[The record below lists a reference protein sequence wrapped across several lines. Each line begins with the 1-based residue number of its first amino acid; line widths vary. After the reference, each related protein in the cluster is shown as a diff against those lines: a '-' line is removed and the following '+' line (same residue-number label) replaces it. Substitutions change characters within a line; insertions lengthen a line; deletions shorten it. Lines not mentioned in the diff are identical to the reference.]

1 MVMDF
6 WHILKIDPT
15 NNISEIKKAYAKQL
29 RLHHPED
36 DPEGYQ
42 KLREAYESAL
52 KYVKSE
58 KEPLKSIRKENSEVC
73 KEDILENQL
82 QVDFLEKTSTFEDN
96 VNNFISRV
104 KILYDDFFSRIDVEN
119 WRGILN
125 SEVMWYMGDKKLL
138 NDSMIEFLMGNHYL
152 PQSVWKLL
160 DENFNWS
167 QQKKY
172 LYDKYSEEF
181 IKYIFKQLE
190 DSNQLRYCYFK
201 KLNGAPSEM
210 FLEYREKAFEALLS
224 KDTLYAEKCL
234 NNANGMYV
242 DDPDVLLMQGRCCVV
257 KGNLDK
263 ALEMYNALIEKND
276 NDIYAHF
283 YRARLLYDMGKMNKA
298 LEDCKCLEALNFAN
312 FNFKVIYIK
321 CYCYFEEFDKAKYL
335 ILQLK
340 AVSQLNNAEL
350 KKLLEQANLGIIRRL
365 KKELKR
371 NKNNEVIRSQIDDLY
386 REIGRLDRK
395 HLRRKL
401 KGIFIRSFVIFLVI
415 LSVQVITVQS
425 KMKSMNVKDYNSLS
439 KTLEFVMFW
448 DKGKLVSTS
457 QDIEELEPGISNIHG
472 KLTNAEFLALY
483 RIPIKDEHGKTTE
496 VYLSYDTAKKRNLY
510 GNMNGYLCAGTLGD
524 KKIIAVVGY
533 KEATEAYKTKTIDFS
548 GTVYKVKDTS
558 LLNKVEKLYNTNNFV
573 EDKFIDTEV
582 KVSGGRQHILNI
594 NAWLLLIQV
603 IFILLGIA
611 SASKVIRV
619 NRSGYK
625 LL

>member
-6 WHILKIDPT
+6 WSILKIDPT

-58 KEPLKSIRKENSEVC
+58 QEPLKSIKKENSEVC
-73 KEDILENQL
+73 EDDVLKPQL
-82 QVDFLEKTSTFEDN
+82 QVDFIEKKPTFDDK
-96 VNNFISRV
+96 VSNFISRV
-104 KILYDDFFSRIDVEN
+104 KILYDDFFSRVDVEN

-138 NDSMIEFLMGNHYL
+138 DNKMIEFLMENHHL

-224 KDTLYAEKCL
+224 KDILYAEECL
-234 NNANGMYV
+234 NNANSMYT
-242 DDPDVLLMQGRCCVV
+242 DDPDVFLMQGRCCVI
-257 KGNLDK
+257 KGALDK
-263 ALEMYNALIEKND
+263 ALEIYNDLIQKND

-283 YRARLLYDMGKMNKA
+283 YRARLLYDMGQMNKA
-298 LEDCKCLEALNFAN
+298 LEDCKCLEALNFDN
-312 FNFKVIYIK
+312 LDFKLIYIK
-321 CYCYFEEFDKAKYL
+321 CHCYFEEFDKAKYV

-340 AVSQLNNAEL
+340 ALSPLNAEL
-350 KKLLEQANLGIIRRL
+350 KKLLEQVNLGIIRRL
-365 KKELKR
+365 KKELKK
-371 NKNNEVIRSQIDDLY
+371 NKNNEVIKSEIDDLY
-386 REIGRLDRK
+386 REIGRLDTK
-395 HLRRKL
+395 QLRRKL
-401 KGIFIRSFVIFLVI
+401 KWIFIRNFVIFLV
-415 LSVQVITVQS
+415 LLLVQVIMVQS
-425 KMKSMNVKDYNSLS
+425 KMKSMNVKDYHSLN

-448 DKGKLVSTS
+448 DKGKLVNTS
-457 QDIEELEPGISNIHG
+457 QDLEKLIPGISNIHG

-483 RIPIKDEHGKTTE
+483 RIPVKGEHGKTTD

-510 GNMNGYLCAGTLGD
+510 GDMNGYLCAGTLGD

-533 KEATEAYKTKTIDFS
+533 KEATQAYKTKTIDFS

-573 EDKFIDTEV
+573 EDKFIDTKV
-582 KVSGGRQHILNI
+582 KVSGERQHVLNI
-594 NAWLLLIQV
+594 DAWLLIIQV

-611 SASKVIRV
+611 SASKVM
-619 NRSGYK
+619 RSRNASSH
-625 LL
+625 

>member
-6 WHILKIDPT
+6 WYILKIGPT

-29 RLHHPED
+29 RRHHPED

-73 KEDILENQL
+73 KKDILENKL
-82 QVDFLEKTSTFEDN
+82 QVDFLEKTPTFEDN

-138 NDSMIEFLMGNHYL
+138 DNKMVEFLMENHHL

-167 QQKKY
+167 EQKKY

-181 IKYIFKQLE
+181 INYIFKQLE
-190 DSNQLRYCYFK
+190 DSNQLRYCYFT

-224 KDTLYAEKCL
+224 KDTLYAEECL
-234 NNANGMYV
+234 NDANSIYA
-242 DDPDVLLMQGRCCVV
+242 DDPDVLLMQGRCCVI

-263 ALEMYNALIEKND
+263 ALEIYKALIQKND
-276 NDIYAHF
+276 SDVYAHF
-283 YRARLLYDMGKMNKA
+283 YRAKLLYDMGKMNKA
-298 LEDCKCLEALNFAN
+298 LEDCKCLEALNFDN

-321 CYCYFEEFDKAKYL
+321 CHCYFEEFDKAKYL

-340 AVSQLNNAEL
+340 ALSPLNAEL
-350 KKLLEQANLGIIRRL
+350 KKLLEQVNLGIIRRL
-365 KKELKR
+365 KKELKN
-371 NKNNEVIRSQIDDLY
+371 NKNNEEIKSEIDDLY
-386 REIGRLDRK
+386 REIGRLDTK
-395 HLRRKL
+395 QLRRKL
-401 KGIFIRSFVIFLVI
+401 KWIFIRNFVVFSVL
-415 LSVQVITVQS
+415 LLVQVIMVQS
-425 KMKSMNVKDYNSLS
+425 KMKSMNVKDYHSLN

-448 DKGKLVSTS
+448 DKGKLVNTS
-457 QDIEELEPGISNIHG
+457 QDVEKLTPGISNIHG

-483 RIPIKDEHGKTTE
+483 RIPINHGKGKTTE
-496 VYLSYDTAKKRNLY
+496 VYLSYDTAKERNLY
-510 GNMNGYLCAGTLGD
+510 GDMNGYLCAGTLGD

-533 KEATEAYKTKTIDFS
+533 KEATQAYKTKTIDFS
-548 GTVYKVKDTS
+548 GTVYKVTDTS

-573 EDKFIDTEV
+573 EDKFIDTKV
-582 KVSGGRQHILNI
+582 KVSGERQHVLNI
-594 NAWLLLIQV
+594 DAWLLIIQV
-603 IFILLGIA
+603 IVILLGIA
-611 SASKVIRV
+611 SASKVMRR
-619 NRSGYK
+619 NNASSH
-625 LL
+625 

>member
-1 MVMDF
+1 MDF
-6 WHILKIDPT
+6 WHILKIAPA

-58 KEPLKSIRKENSEVC
+58 KEPSKSIKKEDLGLCE
-73 KEDILENQL
+73 EDILKPQL
-82 QVDFLEKTSTFEDN
+82 QVDFLEKTPTFEDN
-96 VNNFISRV
+96 VSNFISRV

-119 WRGILN
+119 WREILN
-125 SEVMWYMGDKKLL
+125 SEVMWYMGDKKTL
-138 NDSMIEFLMGNHYL
+138 NDSMMEFLMENHYL
-152 PQSVWKLL
+152 PQDVWKLL
-160 DENFNWS
+160 EENFNWS
-167 QQKKY
+167 QQKQY

-190 DSNQLRYCYFK
+190 DSSGLRYCYFK
-201 KLNGAPSEM
+201 KLNGAPSEA
-210 FLEYREKAFEALLS
+210 FLEYREKAFEALS
-224 KDTLYAEKCL
+224 RKDTLYAEERI
-234 NNANGMYV
+234 NNANSIYA
-242 DDPDVLLMQGRCCVV
+242 DDPDVFLMQGRCCVI
-257 KGNLDK
+257 KGALDK
-263 ALEMYNALIEKND
+263 ALEIYNDLIQKND

-283 YRARLLYDMGKMNKA
+283 YRARLLYDMGQMNKA
-298 LEDCKCLEALNFAN
+298 LEGCKCLEALNFDN
-312 FNFKVIYIK
+312 LDFKLIYIK

-340 AVSQLNNAEL
+340 ASSPLNVEL
-350 KKLLEQANLGIIRRL
+350 KKLLEQVNLGIIRRL
-365 KKELKR
+365 KKELKNNR
-371 NKNNEVIRSQIDDLY
+371 NNEVIKADIDDLY
-386 REIGRLDRK
+386 KEIGRLDSK
-395 HLRRKL
+395 QLKRKL
-401 KGIFIRSFVIFLVI
+401 KWIFIRNFVVFLVI
-415 LSVQVITVQS
+415 LLVQVINVQS
-425 KMKSMNVKDYNSLS
+425 RMKSMNVKNYHSLS

-457 QDIEELEPGISNIHG
+457 QDIEKLTPGISNIHG

-533 KEATEAYKTKTIDFS
+533 KEATQAYKTKTIDFS
-548 GTVYKVKDTS
+548 GTIYKVKDTS

-573 EDKFIDTEV
+573 EDKFIDTKV
-582 KVSGGRQHILNI
+582 KVSGERQHVLNI
-594 NAWLLLIQV
+594 DAWLLIIQV
-603 IFILLGIA
+603 IFILLGIT
-611 SASKVIRV
+611 SASKVV
-619 NRSGYK
+619 RSNNASPC
-625 LL
+625 